1 MKAGFD
7 SLASQ
12 PKGPSKPKRGS
23 VRTVTAAPRDKAAKQ
38 DTISGSEVGF
48 SLLPSLSV
56 SVDSSEEIS
65 DCDSQEHG
73 SDEDSDILDEVVQ
86 DNEGDMQHAD
96 DEKMVEKK
104 KKKPRKAQNKKQE
117 ELLPPAGR
125 WTLCR
130 KPRPSK
136 CYGCG
141 QSCPAWVM
149 KLLYEPRV
157 AGIEDL
163 RNWNASVF
171 YRFLHITCTCW
182 SSKRLPFPVL
192 ETLVLDVPDKSSSS
206 RDRVV
211 ETAEAK
217 QAEIDGALNRLR
229 EELDKL

>member
-7 SLASQ
+7 SLAGK

-23 VRTVTAAPRDKAAKQ
+23 IRTVTAAPLDKAAKQ
-38 DTISGSEVGF
+38 DTTSGSEVGF
-48 SLLPSLSV
+48 SQLPSLSV
-56 SVDSSEEIS
+56 TVDSFEEIS

-73 SDEDSDILDEVVQ
+73 SDEDSDILDDVVQ

-141 QSCPAWVM
+141 QGCPAWDM
-149 KLLYEPRV
+149 KLLYEPHV
-157 AGIEDL
+157 PALENL
-163 RNWNASVF
+163 KNWNGRVF
-171 YRFLHITCTCW
+171 YRYFHITCTCW